1 MNMLRII
8 GADIDTTV
16 QSYIQRPAKALS
28 DKLVG
33 FFEYVSKQ
41 AGGRQRGCAW
51 RCVLQSGMRVNGGES
66 SLRGEN
72 EMRQCID

>member
-16 QSYIQRPAKALS
+16 QEYIQRPAKALS

-33 FFEYVSKQ
+33 FFEYVSEGDREGVR
-41 AGGRQRGCAW
+41 GGVFCNRA
-51 RCVLQSGMRVNGGES
+51 
-66 SLRGEN
+66 
-72 EMRQCID
+72 